1 MFDLLTLPFM
11 QRALIAGLL
20 IGFLASYYGVFV
32 VQRGL
37 SFLGS
42 GLAHAA
48 FGGVALGLLLEAEP
62 LWIAVPF
69 TIIVA
74 IGITWVKNRTELG
87 SDTTIGIFFSVSM
100 ALGIIFL
107 YLRKQYSI
115 DAFTYLFG
123 SILSVTIIDI
133 IFAASIVLVTV
144 IFLPYWKRWAYSS
157 FDRELAQA
165 DRIPVLFDDYILSI
179 LIAVT
184 VVVSLKLVGI
194 VLIAAFLVIPAA
206 SSRLLSKSFSR
217 MTVVSVSIGMLSAIG
232 GLWISYYLDVPSGAT
247 ITVKGTAIQSGS
259 DSSNKPKA
267 TPPKA
272 ACAKPLPK
280 KLKPRCTT
288 NTP

>member
-1 MFDLLTLPFM
+1 MFDFLTLPFM
-11 QRALIAGLL
+11 QRALIAGVL

-48 FGGVALGLLLEAEP
+48 FGGVALGLLLESEP
-62 LWIAVPF
+62 LWTAVPF

-107 YLRKQYSI
+107 FLRKQYSTE
-115 DAFTYLFG
+115 AFTYLFG
-123 SILSVTIIDI
+123 SILSVTTIDI
-133 IFAASIVLVTV
+133 IFAVSIVLVTV
-144 IFLPYWKRWAYSS
+144 LFLPYWKRWAYSS

-206 SSRLLSKSFSR
+206 SARLLSKSFSR

-232 GLWISYYLDVPSGAT
+232 GLWISYYLDMPSGAT
-247 ITVKGTAIQSGS
+247 IILLQAVVFILAVVSHSIRA
-259 DSSNKPKA
+259 N
-267 TPPKA
+267 
-272 ACAKPLPK
+272 
-280 KLKPRCTT
+280 
-288 NTP
+288 

>member
-11 QRALIAGLL
+11 QRALIAGVL

-48 FGGVALGLLLEAEP
+48 FGGVALGLLLESEP

-107 YLRKQYSI
+107 YLRKQYSTE
-115 DAFTYLFG
+115 AFTYLFG
-123 SILSVTIIDI
+123 SIL
-133 IFAASIVLVTV
+133 
-144 IFLPYWKRWAYSS
+144 
-157 FDRELAQA
+157 
-165 DRIPVLFDDYILSI
+165 
-179 LIAVT
+179 
-184 VVVSLKLVGI
+184 
-194 VLIAAFLVIPAA
+194 
-206 SSRLLSKSFSR
+206 
-217 MTVVSVSIGMLSAIG
+217 
-232 GLWISYYLDVPSGAT
+232 
-247 ITVKGTAIQSGS
+247 
-259 DSSNKPKA
+259 
-267 TPPKA
+267 
-272 ACAKPLPK
+272 
-280 KLKPRCTT
+280 
-288 NTP
+288 

>member
-11 QRALIAGLL
+11 QRALIAGVL

-48 FGGVALGLLLEAEP
+48 FGGVALGLLLESEP
-62 LWIAVPF
+62 LWTAVPF

-107 YLRKQYSI
+107 YLRKQYSS

-133 IFAASIVLVTV
+133 IFAASIVLATFL
-144 IFLPYWKRWAYSS
+144 FLPYWKRWAYSS

-206 SSRLLSKSFSR
+206 SARLLSKSFSR
-217 MTVVSVSIGMLSAIG
+217 MTVVSVSVGMLSAVG
-232 GLWISYYLDVPSGAT
+232 GLWISYYLDIPSGAT
-247 ITVKGTAIQSGS
+247 IILLQAVVFILAVISHS
-259 DSSNKPKA
+259 IRSM
-267 TPPKA
+267 
-272 ACAKPLPK
+272 
-280 KLKPRCTT
+280 
-288 NTP
+288 

>member
-11 QRALIAGLL
+11 QRALIAGVL

-48 FGGVALGLLLEAEP
+48 FGGVALGLLLESEP
-62 LWIAVPF
+62 LWTAVPF

-107 YLRKQYSI
+107 YLRKQYSS

-133 IFAASIVLVTV
+133 IFAASIVLATFL
-144 IFLPYWKRWAYSS
+144 FLPYWKRWAYSS

-179 LIAVT
+179 LIA
-184 VVVSLKLVGI
+184 
-194 VLIAAFLVIPAA
+194 
-206 SSRLLSKSFSR
+206 
-217 MTVVSVSIGMLSAIG
+217 
-232 GLWISYYLDVPSGAT
+232 
-247 ITVKGTAIQSGS
+247 
-259 DSSNKPKA
+259 
-267 TPPKA
+267 
-272 ACAKPLPK
+272 
-280 KLKPRCTT
+280 
-288 NTP
+288 

>member
-69 TIIVA
+69 TIVVA

-107 YLRKQYSI
+107 FLRKQYSI

-165 DRIPVLFDDYILSI
+165 DRIPVLLDDYILSI

-247 ITVKGTAIQSGS
+247 IILLQAFVFFLAIVYHSIRS
-259 DSSNKPKA
+259 D
-267 TPPKA
+267 
-272 ACAKPLPK
+272 
-280 KLKPRCTT
+280 
-288 NTP
+288 